1 MYTSYVAVT
10 GLDVAWS
17 YASNGNGTFTLSL
30 DWTPVPASA
39 SNPGVTCSFT
49 KTDGSTYA
57 VNTYFAVREV
67 YTTLNATKYLA
78 GLRIVD
84 TNKSPDKVTFAITIK
99 HTEGVTYT
107 ATCVFNYNN
116 KNVWTVTVAKK

>member
-1 MYTSYVAVT
+1 MRAALND
-10 GLDVAWS
+10 LDDA
-17 YASNGNGTFTLSL
+17 A
-30 DWTPVPASA
+30 
-39 SNPGVTCSFT
+39 
-49 KTDGSTYA
+49 
-57 VNTYFAVREV
+57 
-67 YTTLNATKYLA
+67 LNAVDDTVALVNATAPIAGKITTKYLA